1 MAYIAGDLFAQTN
14 GPPGKL
20 QYRYDT
26 LDELNVVETAGYFN
40 NLDDN
45 LNLQKG
51 DSIFVWSWTTTIA
64 TGTLN
69 RVMIMAVTNVIANDA
84 AAAAGNV
91 NVAEIIGVLEAGG
104 ISSGV

>member
-1 MAYIAGDLFAQTN
+1 MAYVAGNLFAQTN

-26 LDELNVVETAGYFN
+26 TDELNVVETANYFN

-51 DSIFVWSWTTTIA
+51 DKVEVWMWSTAVT

-69 RVMIMAVTNVIANDA
+69 RVMIMGVTNVIANDA

-91 NVAEIIGVLEAGG
+91 NLAEIMTVLEAGG